1 LLLVSGSTN
10 SAVCGGRRQDWVVAG
25 L

>member
-10 SAVCGGRRQDWVVAG
+10 SAVCGGHRQDWVVAG